1 MMTDPGELRPA
12 YRTLDDPVRFLGL
25 SLAGWI
31 GGLVAAGVGYGW
43 LLVSPLG
50 WRPSVS
56 VAVIALGAPTC
67 LLLLREPSTVG
78 PARLLVGILRWRIRG
93 SRLVA
98 PDRAAITSG
107 GVRLETP
114 RSSAKPGDRRIRAAR
129 RPRPREGG
137 RG

>member
-1 MMTDPGELRPA
+1 MADERELRPA

-31 GGLVAAGVGYGW
+31 GALVAAGVGYGW

-56 VAVIALGAPTC
+56 VAVIALGGPTC

-78 PARLLVGILRWRIRG
+78 PARLLAGVLRWRLRCP
-93 SRLVA
+93 RLDA
-98 PDRAAITSG
+98 SDHDATTSSG
-107 GVRLETP
+107 GVRLETTKP
-114 RSSAKPGDRRIRAAR
+114 PAKPRDRRSPTSVWPSDHAGG
-129 RPRPREGG
+129 PR
-137 RG
+137 